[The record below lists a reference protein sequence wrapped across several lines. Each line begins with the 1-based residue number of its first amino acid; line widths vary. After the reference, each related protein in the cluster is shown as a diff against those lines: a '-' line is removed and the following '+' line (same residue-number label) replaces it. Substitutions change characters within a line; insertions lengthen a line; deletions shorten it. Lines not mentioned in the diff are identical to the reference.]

1 MSSQRRV
8 ASSVQPGTTK
18 RVGAVTSRLGRT
30 VINWCV
36 RKWPSCGLAPCTV
49 AALAVAHKVINSP
62 KAKTDRIAHLP
73 YPYLNNHQLI
83 MCAREATA
91 PTPSG
96 FTIDQIGAIMGR
108 MPALTTPAQP

>member
-18 RVGAVTSRLGRT
+18 RVGAVTSWVGRT

-36 RKWPSCGLAPCTV
+36 RKWPSGRLERCTV

-62 KAKTDRIAHLP
+62 KAKTDHIAHLLHL
-73 YPYLNNHQLI
+73 YLNNHQPDYV
-83 MCAREATA
+83 RTGGHG
-91 PTPSG
+91 PNP
-96 FTIDQIGAIMGR
+96 
-108 MPALTTPAQP
+108 